1 MFKKFHFVRNR
12 SFDEFYCICH
22 CLRLKIDFVWSKKIR
37 ISFHVANP
45 LSVAIFFVTQAYP
58 ELTKKD
64 FHYNRGYVEDL
75 SID

>member
-1 MFKKFHFVRNR
+1 
-12 SFDEFYCICH
+12 
-22 CLRLKIDFVWSKKIR
+22 LRLKIDFVWSKKIR